1 MAENRRTDGLL
12 PTHIGIIMDGNG
24 RWAQKRGLPRSAGHK
39 QGARVFRNIVRYCRE
54 IGIGYLTVYA
64 FSTENWKRPQSEIDA
79 IMDLL
84 RDYLDE
90 LERHGDEQQGVLRF
104 IGDMEPLAEDLRLR
118 IAEVQERTA
127 GREGIVVNIAL
138 NYGGRA
144 EIVHAVQQA
153 VRLSRQGSLAEEA
166 VDEALVDSLMYT
178 VGQPPVDL
186 DRAPQRGAADLPTS
200 CSGREPMRNLSLWM
214 CFGRISH
221 QAIWIGPLQNF
232 SSAAGVLEGF
242 HLEAEN
248 HHSLCRPMRAGCG
261 AG

>member
-186 DRAPQRGAADLPTS
+186 IVRP
-200 CSGREPMRNLSLWM
+200 SGEQ
-214 CFGRISH
+214 RISNFLLWQGAYAELVFMDVLWPDFTPGDLD
-221 QAIWIGPLQNF
+221 QAIAEFRRRSRRFGGI
-232 SSAAGVLEGF
+232 SS
-242 HLEAEN
+242 
-248 HHSLCRPMRAGCG
+248 
-261 AG
+261 

>member
-166 VDEALVDSLMYT
+166 VDEVLVDSLMYT

-186 DRAPQRGAADLPTS
+186 IVRPSGEQRISNFLLWQGAYAELVYMDVLWPDFTPGDLDRAIAEFRRRS
-200 CSGREPMRNLSLWM
+200 RR
-214 CFGRISH
+214 FGGIS
-221 QAIWIGPLQNF
+221 
-232 SSAAGVLEGF
+232 S
-242 HLEAEN
+242 
-248 HHSLCRPMRAGCG
+248 
-261 AG
+261 

>member
-1 MAENRRTDGLL
+1 MAHPREFAEGLS
-12 PTHIGIIMDGNG
+12 IGIIMDGNG
-24 RWAQKRGLPRSAGHK
+24 RWAKNRGLPRTAGHK
-39 QGARVFRNIVRYCRE
+39 KGAEVFSDIADYCDE
-54 IGIGYLTVYA
+54 LGVSSVYFYA

-178 VGQPPVDL
+178 AGQPPVDL
-186 DRAPQRGAADLPTS
+186 IVRP
-200 CSGREPMRNLSLWM
+200 SGEQ
-214 CFGRISH
+214 RISNFLLWQGAYAELVFMDVLWPDFTPGDLD
-221 QAIWIGPLQNF
+221 QAIAEFQRRSRRFGGI
-232 SSAAGVLEGF
+232 SS
-242 HLEAEN
+242 
-248 HHSLCRPMRAGCG
+248 
-261 AG
+261 

>member
-24 RWAQKRGLPRSAGHK
+24 RWAQKQGLPRSAGHK

-186 DRAPQRGAADLPTS
+186 IVRP
-200 CSGREPMRNLSLWM
+200 SGEQ
-214 CFGRISH
+214 RISNFLLWQGAYAELVFMDVLWPDFTPGDLD
-221 QAIWIGPLQNF
+221 QAIAEFRRRSRRFGGI
-232 SSAAGVLEGF
+232 SS
-242 HLEAEN
+242 
-248 HHSLCRPMRAGCG
+248 
-261 AG
+261 

>member
-54 IGIGYLTVYA
+54 IGIGYLTAYA

-127 GREGIVVNIAL
+127 GWEGIVVNIAL

-166 VDEALVDSLMYT
+166 VDETLVDSLMYT

-186 DRAPQRGAADLPTS
+186 IVRP
-200 CSGREPMRNLSLWM
+200 SGEQ
-214 CFGRISH
+214 RISNFLLWQGAYAELVFMDVLWPDFTPGDLD
-221 QAIWIGPLQNF
+221 QAIAEFQRRSRRFGGI
-232 SSAAGVLEGF
+232 SS
-242 HLEAEN
+242 
-248 HHSLCRPMRAGCG
+248 
-261 AG
+261 

>member
-118 IAEVQERTA
+118 IAEAQERTA
-127 GREGIVVNIAL
+127 GWEGIVVNIAL

-166 VDEALVDSLMYT
+166 VDETLVDSLMYT

-186 DRAPQRGAADLPTS
+186 IVRP
-200 CSGREPMRNLSLWM
+200 SGEQ
-214 CFGRISH
+214 RISNFLLWQGAYAELVFMDVLWPDFTPGDLD
-221 QAIWIGPLQNF
+221 QAIAEFQRRSRRFGGI
-232 SSAAGVLEGF
+232 SS
-242 HLEAEN
+242 
-248 HHSLCRPMRAGCG
+248 
-261 AG
+261 

>member
-186 DRAPQRGAADLPTS
+186 IVRPSGEQRISNFLLWQGAYAELVFMDVLWPDFTPGDLDRAIAEFQRRS
-200 CSGREPMRNLSLWM
+200 RR
-214 CFGRISH
+214 FGGIS
-221 QAIWIGPLQNF
+221 
-232 SSAAGVLEGF
+232 S
-242 HLEAEN
+242 
-248 HHSLCRPMRAGCG
+248 
-261 AG
+261 